1 MDCNA
6 STSKAFPD
14 VENARRMAKLAP
26 ATPLAEAARDPKS
39 AADTLTLQGAFMTAT
54 IDTGLSKTDR
64 ADVAQ
69 ELTKVL
75 ADSFAVYLKTHGYH
89 WNVRGPE
96 FFGFHNL
103 LEQQYRDIWAALD
116 DIAERIRA
124 LGVLAPQSYSAF
136 GNLTSI
142 KDGDPEK
149 EALPMLKELMID
161 HETLIATTRKA
172 FEAADAAGDEAS
184 ADLMTQRLAAHEKF
198 AWMLRSTLGGR

>member
-1 MDCNA
+1 
-6 STSKAFPD
+6 
-14 VENARRMAKLAP
+14 
-26 ATPLAEAARDPKS
+26 
-39 AADTLTLQGAFMTAT
+39 MTAT
-54 IDTGLSKTDR
+54 IDTGLTKGER

-96 FFGFHNL
+96 FFSFHNL
-103 LEQQYRDIWAALD
+103 LEQQYRDIWEALD
-116 DIAERIRA
+116 EIAERIRA
-124 LGVLAPQSYSAF
+124 LGVVAPQNFSSF

-142 KDGDPEK
+142 KDGDPDK
-149 EALPMLKELMID
+149 DAIAMLKELMKD
-161 HETLIATTRKA
+161 HETVIASARN
-172 FEAADAAGDEAS
+172 AASVAEDAGDVAT

>member
-1 MDCNA
+1 
-6 STSKAFPD
+6 
-14 VENARRMAKLAP
+14 
-26 ATPLAEAARDPKS
+26 
-39 AADTLTLQGAFMTAT
+39 MTAT
-54 IDTGLSKTDR
+54 IDTGLTKTER
-64 ADVAQ
+64 TDVAQ

-96 FFGFHNL
+96 FFSFHNL

-116 DIAERIRA
+116 EIAERIRA
-124 LGVLAPQSYSAF
+124 LGVLAPQSFSGF

-149 EALPMLKELMID
+149 EATAMLKELLKD
-161 HETLIATTRKA
+161 HETLIATARQA
-172 FEAADAAGDEAS
+172 FDAADAAGDEAS

>member
-1 MDCNA
+1 M
-6 STSKAFPD
+6 
-14 VENARRMAKLAP
+14 
-26 ATPLAEAARDPKS
+26 TP
-39 AADTLTLQGAFMTAT
+39 T
-54 IDTGLSKTDR
+54 IDTGLSKTER
-64 ADVAQ
+64 GDVA
-69 ELTKVL
+69 EALTRVL

-96 FFGFHNL
+96 FFAFHNL

-124 LGVLAPQSYSAF
+124 LGILAPQSYSAF

-142 KDGDPEK
+142 KDGDPER
-149 EALPMLKELMID
+149 EATEMLKELLKD
-161 HETLIATTRKA
+161 HETLIATVREA
-172 FEAADAAGDEAS
+172 FTAADEAGDEAS

>member
-1 MDCNA
+1 
-6 STSKAFPD
+6 
-14 VENARRMAKLAP
+14 
-26 ATPLAEAARDPKS
+26 
-39 AADTLTLQGAFMTAT
+39 MTAT
-54 IDTGLSKTDR
+54 IATGLTKAER

-96 FFGFHNL
+96 FFSFHNL
-103 LEQQYRDIWAALD
+103 LEQQYRDIWTALD
-116 DIAERIRA
+116 ELAERIRA
-124 LGVLAPQSYSAF
+124 LGVLAPQSFSGF

-149 EALPMLKELMID
+149 EATAMLKELMQD
-161 HETLIATTRKA
+161 HETLIATARKA
-172 FEAADAAGDEAS
+172 LEVADEAGDEAS
-184 ADLMTQRLAAHEKF
+184 ADLLTQRLGAHEKF

>member
-1 MDCNA
+1 
-6 STSKAFPD
+6 
-14 VENARRMAKLAP
+14 
-26 ATPLAEAARDPKS
+26 
-39 AADTLTLQGAFMTAT
+39 MTAT
-54 IDTGLSKTDR
+54 IDTGLTKTER
-64 ADVAQ
+64 TDVAQ

-96 FFGFHNL
+96 FFSFHNL

-116 DIAERIRA
+116 EIAERIRA
-124 LGVLAPQSYSAF
+124 LGVLAPQSFSGF

-142 KDGDPEK
+142 KDGYPEK
-149 EALPMLKELMID
+149 EATAMLKELLKD
-161 HETLIATTRKA
+161 HETLIATARKA
-172 FEAADAAGDEAS
+172 FDAADAAGDEAS

>member
-1 MDCNA
+1 
-6 STSKAFPD
+6 
-14 VENARRMAKLAP
+14 
-26 ATPLAEAARDPKS
+26 
-39 AADTLTLQGAFMTAT
+39 MTAT
-54 IDTGLSKTDR
+54 IDTGLTKTER
-64 ADVAQ
+64 TDVAQ

-96 FFGFHNL
+96 FFSFHNL

-116 DIAERIRA
+116 EIAERIRA
-124 LGVLAPQSYSAF
+124 LGVLAPQSFSGF

-149 EALPMLKELMID
+149 EATAMLKELLKD
-161 HETLIATTRKA
+161 HETLIATAREA
-172 FEAADAAGDEAS
+172 FDAADAAGDEAS

>member
-1 MDCNA
+1 M
-6 STSKAFPD
+6 P
-14 VENARRMAKLAP
+14 
-26 ATPLAEAARDPKS
+26 
-39 AADTLTLQGAFMTAT
+39 AT
-54 IDTGLSKTDR
+54 IDTGLSKATR

-103 LEQQYRDIWAALD
+103 LEQQYRDIWDALD

-124 LGVLAPQSYSAF
+124 LGVLAPQSFSGF
-136 GNLTSI
+136 GNLTAI

-149 EALPMLKELMID
+149 DALPMLQELMQD
-161 HETLIATTRKA
+161 HETLIATARKA
-172 FEAADAAGDEAS
+172 FEVASDAGDEAS
-184 ADLMTQRLAAHEKF
+184 ADLMTQRLTAHEKF

>member
-1 MDCNA
+1 
-6 STSKAFPD
+6 
-14 VENARRMAKLAP
+14 
-26 ATPLAEAARDPKS
+26 
-39 AADTLTLQGAFMTAT
+39 MTAT
-54 IDTGLSKTDR
+54 IDTGLTKTER
-64 ADVAQ
+64 TDVAQ

-96 FFGFHNL
+96 FFSFHNL
-103 LEQQYRDIWAALD
+103 LEQQYRDIWGALD
-116 DIAERIRA
+116 EIAERIRA
-124 LGVLAPQSYSAF
+124 LGVLAPQSFSGF

-149 EALPMLKELMID
+149 AATDMLKELMQD
-161 HETLIATTRKA
+161 HETLIATARKA
-172 FEAADAAGDEAS
+172 FAAADEAGDEAS

>member
-1 MDCNA
+1 
-6 STSKAFPD
+6 
-14 VENARRMAKLAP
+14 
-26 ATPLAEAARDPKS
+26 
-39 AADTLTLQGAFMTAT
+39 MTAT
-54 IDTGLSKTDR
+54 IDTGLTKAERS
-64 ADVAQ
+64 DVAQ

-96 FFGFHNL
+96 FFSFHNL

-116 DIAERIRA
+116 EIAERIRA
-124 LGVLAPQSYSAF
+124 LGVLAPQSFSGF

-149 EALPMLKELMID
+149 EATAMLKELLKD
-161 HETLIATTRKA
+161 HETLIATARQA
-172 FEAADAAGDEAS
+172 FDAADAAGDEAS

>member
-1 MDCNA
+1 
-6 STSKAFPD
+6 
-14 VENARRMAKLAP
+14 
-26 ATPLAEAARDPKS
+26 
-39 AADTLTLQGAFMTAT
+39 MTAT
-54 IDTGLSKTDR
+54 IDTGLTKTER
-64 ADVAQ
+64 TDVAQ

-96 FFGFHNL
+96 FFSFHNL

-116 DIAERIRA
+116 EIAERIRA
-124 LGVLAPQSYSAF
+124 LGVLAPQSFSGF

-149 EALPMLKELMID
+149 EATAMLKELLKD
-161 HETLIATTRKA
+161 HEPLIATARKA
-172 FEAADAAGDEAS
+172 FDAADAAGDEAS